1 MGETTGIEW
10 ANASWNPWMGCH
22 KVSAGCK
29 NCYMFRDMPHY
40 GRDPNTVVR
49 TKTTFDA
56 PLKWAKSGKVAA
68 GARVFTCS
76 WSDWFIA
83 EADPWRDEAWDIVRR
98 TPQYTYL
105 ILTKRPER
113 IEWNLPDDW
122 NDGYPNVWLGVSAEN
137 QEQANKRIPALLN
150 TPAAIRFVSA
160 EPLLGPISFERWMGE
175 MDCGACRVR
184 FGGDTC
190 PECDTQDGD
199 GMGQIGFAVSNVD
212 PYAELHWVITGGESA
227 LKDARYCDLDWVRAI
242 RDQCQAVGVALFH
255 KQHGGTRK
263 IDGVWGGRELDGRTW
278 DEFPG
283 TPPALSCAEQHQRE
297 QEERGQLYYPQRPA

>member
-10 ANASWNPWMGCH
+10 ASATWNPWMGCH

-56 PLKWAKSGKVAA
+56 PLKWAKSGKVQP

-113 IEWNLPDDW
+113 IAGRLPADW
-122 NDGYPNVWLGVSAEN
+122 GMGYRNVWLGVSAEN
-137 QEQANKRIPALLN
+137 QEQALKRVPLLYE
-150 TPAAIRFVSA
+150 TPAVVRFVSA
-160 EPLLGPISFERWMGE
+160 EPLLGPIE
-175 MDCGACRVR
+175 
-184 FGGDTC
+184 FGMAD
-190 PECDTQDGD
+190 
-199 GMGQIGFAVSNVD
+199 AYVD
-212 PYAELHWVITGGESA
+212 WIITGGESA
-227 LKDARYCDLDWVRAI
+227 LKDARPCDLDWVRSI
-242 RDQCQAVGVALFH
+242 RDWSQRNGVALFH

-263 IDGVWGGRELDGRTW
+263 IGGVWGGRVLDGRTW
-278 DEFPG
+278 DEFPQ
-283 TPPALSCAEQHQRE
+283 TVPA
-297 QEERGQLYYPQRPA
+297 